1 MFGFGKWWVK
11 VFIFC
16 LGLCLFL
23 KIAADLG
30 AEFFWFQEVGYIE
43 VFSLKLLTQ
52 GSLWLFIVSLSVV
65 YLWGNLILAEKLQ
78 SSPNNNYIP
87 EREINISREL
97 STFLSPY
104 YHKNDQ
110 KLELANNN
118 NQIKLKWLLPLTL
131 GLSLLVCLILAYYG
145 EIALAYG
152 TGKVIESNLSNLSAP
167 IVFKIEMIWK
177 LGKKIISQNW
187 YLGIVGGL
195 SIALLIYSKF
205 MLRAIAVFLSLIF
218 GQIIAEN
225 WQKFLLFFHP
235 VSFNS
240 SEPLFNQNISFYIFS
255 LPIWEILEL
264 WLIGLSL
271 YGFIS
276 VILTYLLSANSLNQ
290 GIFRGFST
298 SQKRHLLGLFG
309 CLMLVA
315 GLNYWLNRYQLLYSD
330 NGVSY
335 GASYTDIKAQLP
347 ADTIL
352 YFLSI
357 AIAFYSL
364 YLTVFWKKKSS
375 YYRWIK
381 YSIYM
386 YLTLITTGNFILPIT
401 VQNLI
406 VEPNE

>member
-1 MFGFGKWWVK
+1 
-11 VFIFC
+11 
-16 LGLCLFL
+16 
-23 KIAADLG
+23 
-30 AEFFWFQEVGYIE
+30 
-43 VFSLKLLTQ
+43 
-52 GSLWLFIVSLSVV
+52 LFIVSLSVV

-290 GIFRGFST
+290 GIF
-298 SQKRHLLGLFG
+298 
-309 CLMLVA
+309 
-315 GLNYWLNRYQLLYSD
+315 
-330 NGVSY
+330 
-335 GASYTDIKAQLP
+335 
-347 ADTIL
+347 
-352 YFLSI
+352 
-357 AIAFYSL
+357 
-364 YLTVFWKKKSS
+364 
-375 YYRWIK
+375 
-381 YSIYM
+381 
-386 YLTLITTGNFILPIT
+386 
-401 VQNLI
+401 
-406 VEPNE
+406 

>member
-52 GSLWLFIVSLSVV
+52 GGLWLFIVSLSVV

-152 TGKVIESNLSNLSAP
+152 TGKVSESNLSNLSAP

-225 WQKFLLFFHP
+225 WQK
-235 VSFNS
+235 
-240 SEPLFNQNISFYIFS
+240 
-255 LPIWEILEL
+255 
-264 WLIGLSL
+264 
-271 YGFIS
+271 
-276 VILTYLLSANSLNQ
+276 
-290 GIFRGFST
+290 
-298 SQKRHLLGLFG
+298 
-309 CLMLVA
+309 
-315 GLNYWLNRYQLLYSD
+315 
-330 NGVSY
+330 
-335 GASYTDIKAQLP
+335 
-347 ADTIL
+347 
-352 YFLSI
+352 
-357 AIAFYSL
+357 
-364 YLTVFWKKKSS
+364 
-375 YYRWIK
+375 
-381 YSIYM
+381 
-386 YLTLITTGNFILPIT
+386 
-401 VQNLI
+401 
-406 VEPNE
+406 

>member
-1 MFGFGKWWVK
+1 M
-11 VFIFC
+11 
-16 LGLCLFL
+16 

-52 GSLWLFIVSLSVV
+52 GGLWLFIVSLSVV
-65 YLWGNLILAEKLQ
+65 YLWGNLILAQKLQ
-78 SSPNNNYIP
+78 SSQNHNYIP

-97 STFLSPY
+97 TTFLSPHY
-104 YHKNDQ
+104 SKTEQN
-110 KLELANNN
+110 LPLTNNSN
-118 NQIKLKWLLPLTL
+118 HIKLQWLLPLTL

-152 TGKVIESNLSNLSAP
+152 TGKVSESNLSAP
-167 IVFKIEMIWK
+167 IVFKIEMIWE

-205 MLRAIAVFLSLIF
+205 LLRAIAVILSFSF
-218 GQIIAEN
+218 GEIITEN
-225 WQKFLLFFHP
+225 WAKFLLFFHP
-235 VSFNS
+235 VSFNR
-240 SEPLFNQNISFYIFS
+240 SEPLFNQDISFYIFS

-264 WLIGLSL
+264 WLMGLSL
-271 YGFIS
+271 YGLIS
-276 VILTYLLSANSLNQ
+276 VILTYLLSANSLSQ
-290 GIFRGFST
+290 GIFRGFSAP
-298 SQKRHLLGLFG
+298 QKRHLLGLSG

-357 AIAFYSL
+357 AIA
-364 YLTVFWKKKSS
+364 
-375 YYRWIK
+375 
-381 YSIYM
+381 
-386 YLTLITTGNFILPIT
+386 
-401 VQNLI
+401 
-406 VEPNE
+406 